1 MAYVVEILIRDP
13 YLTHAPRSQAVR
25 RPAAPESIHTAC
37 QLPLLSRDPFD
48 GRDRG
53 AQAAE
58 FPRRFMD
65 GRLVGCDNQVKPP
78 PHAAFGKLISNACR
92 STVTIASG
100 RDDDMAA
107 S

>member
-1 MAYVVEILIRDP
+1 M
-13 YLTHAPRSQAVR
+13 R
-25 RPAAPESIHTAC
+25 RPASPESTRTAC
-37 QLPLLSRDPFD
+37 RLVYRREIPFD

-58 FPRRFMD
+58 FSGGLMD
-65 GRLVGCDNQVKPP
+65 GRLVGCDNEVKSLPD
-78 PHAAFGKLISNACR
+78 AAFGKLISNACR